1 MVFGLE
7 YGMVNLVGSAPRI
20 VVLDTLEVLESF
32 LEIFAITDN
41 CETFDIF

>member
-20 VVLDTLEVLESF
+20 VVLDTIKVFEGE
-32 LEIFAITDN
+32 LEILAIADD
-41 CETFDIF
+41 CEAFDVF